1 MEENRTKGLMLAF
14 ATFFMWG
21 VFPIF
26 FKLIKDVDAVQI
38 LAHRVVWSF
47 LLLLVFLCFTHR
59 LKNVARLLST
69 PKIALTLLCT
79 GLLISTNWGIYIYAV
94 NSDQILAT
102 SLGYFINPL
111 FSVLLGALFLRERL
125 SAAAKFSLL
134 LAFAAIGVQIYA
146 LGRLPIISLV
156 LPLSFAFYGL
166 IRKKVKVPSF
176 EGLFC
181 ETALMLLPAL
191 AFLIYCAL
199 KGSGA
204 FGFSASGALLFAS
217 GLITILPLLTF
228 AVSTQHLPLSTIGF
242 MQYISPSMS
251 MLIAVFIY
259 GEELET
265 YKILSFSLIWFGLA
279 VVGLD
284 GLRRKNG

>member
-47 LLLLVFLCFTHR
+47 VLLLVFLCFTHR
-59 LKNVARLLST
+59 LKNVVRLLST

-102 SLGYFINPL
+102 SLVYFINPL
-111 FSVLLGALFLRERL
+111 FSVLLGALFLHERL
-125 SAAAKFSLL
+125 SAAAKLSLL

-166 IRKKVKVPSF
+166 IRKKVSVPSF

-181 ETALMLLPAL
+181 ETTLMLLPAL

-204 FGFSASGALLFAS
+204 FGFSTSGALLFAS

-228 AVSTQHLPLSTIGF
+228 AVSTQYLPLSTIGF

-284 GLRRKNG
+284 SLRRKNG

>member
-1 MEENRTKGLMLAF
+1 MENDRAKGLMLAF
-14 ATFFMWG
+14 VTFFMWG

-47 LLLLVFLCFTHR
+47 LLLLVFLCFMHR

>member
-1 MEENRTKGLMLAF
+1 MKNDRSKGLMLAF

-47 LLLLVFLCFTHR
+47 LLLLVFLCFMHR

-181 ETALMLLPAL
+181 ETTLMLLPAL

>member
-1 MEENRTKGLMLAF
+1 
-14 ATFFMWG
+14 
-21 VFPIF
+21 
-26 FKLIKDVDAVQI
+26 
-38 LAHRVVWSF
+38 
-47 LLLLVFLCFTHR
+47 
-59 LKNVARLLST
+59 
-69 PKIALTLLCT
+69 
-79 GLLISTNWGIYIYAV
+79 
-94 NSDQILAT
+94 
-102 SLGYFINPL
+102 
-111 FSVLLGALFLRERL
+111 
-125 SAAAKFSLL
+125 
-134 LAFAAIGVQIYA
+134 
-146 LGRLPIISLV
+146 
-156 LPLSFAFYGL
+156 
-166 IRKKVKVPSF
+166 VPSF

-181 ETALMLLPAL
+181 ETTLMLLPAL

-204 FGFSASGALLFAS
+204 FGLSASGALLFAS

-228 AVSTQHLPLSTIGF
+228 AASTQYLPLSTIGF

-251 MLIAVFIY
+251 MLIAVFVY

>member
-1 MEENRTKGLMLAF
+1 MENDRSKGLMLAF

-47 LLLLVFLCFTHR
+47 LLLLVFLCFMHR

-125 SAAAKFSLL
+125 SAAAKLSLL

-181 ETALMLLPAL
+181 ETTLMLLPAL

-228 AVSTQHLPLSTIGF
+228 AASTQYLPLSTIGF

-279 VVGLD
+279 IVGLD

>member
-1 MEENRTKGLMLAF
+1 MENDRTKGLMLAL
-14 ATFFMWG
+14 ATFVMWG
-21 VFPIF
+21 IFPIF

-38 LAHRVVWSF
+38 LAHRIVWSF
-47 LLLLVFLCFTHR
+47 VLLLVFLCFTHR
-59 LKNVARLLST
+59 LKNVVRLLSA

-79 GLLISTNWGIYIYAV
+79 GLLISTNWGVYIYAV

-125 SAAAKFSLL
+125 SAAAKLSLL

-146 LGRLPIISLV
+146 LGRLPIISIV

-166 IRKKVKVPSF
+166 IRKKVSVPSF

-181 ETALMLLPAL
+181 ETTLMLLPAL

-204 FGFSASGALLFAS
+204 FGFNVSGALLFAS

-228 AVSTQHLPLSTIGF
+228 AVSTQYLPLSTIGF
-242 MQYISPSMS
+242 MQYISPSIS

-284 GLRRKNG
+284 GLRRKIG

>member
-38 LAHRVVWSF
+38 LAHRIVWSF
-47 LLLLVFLCFTHR
+47 VLLLVFLCFTHR
-59 LKNVARLLST
+59 LKNVAWLLSA

-79 GLLISTNWGIYIYAV
+79 GLLISTNWGVYIYAV

-146 LGRLPIISLV
+146 LGRLPIISIV

-204 FGFSASGALLFAS
+204 FGFSTSGALLFAS

-228 AVSTQHLPLSTIGF
+228 AVSTQYLPLSTIGF

-265 YKILSFSLIWFGLA
+265 YKILSFSLIWFGLT

>member
-1 MEENRTKGLMLAF
+1 MEENRTKGLMFAL
-14 ATFFMWG
+14 ATFVMWG

-111 FSVLLGALFLRERL
+111 FSVLLGALFLHERL
-125 SAAAKFSLL
+125 SAAAKLSLL

-204 FGFSASGALLFAS
+204 FGFSTSGALLFAS

-228 AVSTQHLPLSTIGF
+228 AVSTQYLPLSTIGF

-259 GEELET
+259 GEELE
-265 YKILSFSLIWFGLA
+265 
-279 VVGLD
+279 
-284 GLRRKNG
+284 

>member
-1 MEENRTKGLMLAF
+1 M
-14 ATFFMWG
+14 
-21 VFPIF
+21 
-26 FKLIKDVDAVQI
+26 QI

-111 FSVLLGALFLRERL
+111 FSVLLGALFLHERL
-125 SAAAKFSLL
+125 SAAAKLSLL

-181 ETALMLLPAL
+181 ETTLMLLPAL

-204 FGFSASGALLFAS
+204 FGFNVSGALLFAS

-228 AVSTQHLPLSTIGF
+228 AVSTQYLPLSTIGF

-279 VVGLD
+279 VMGLD

>member
-47 LLLLVFLCFTHR
+47 LLLLVFLCFMHR

>member
-1 MEENRTKGLMLAF
+1 MENDRTKGLMLAF
-14 ATFFMWG
+14 VTFFMWG

-47 LLLLVFLCFTHR
+47 VLLLVFLCFTHR

-125 SAAAKFSLL
+125 SAAAKLSLL
-134 LAFAAIGVQIYA
+134 LAFAAIGVPIYA

-156 LPLSFAFYGL
+156 PPISP
-166 IRKKVKVPSF
+166 I
-176 EGLFC
+176 
-181 ETALMLLPAL
+181 
-191 AFLIYCAL
+191 
-199 KGSGA
+199 
-204 FGFSASGALLFAS
+204 
-217 GLITILPLLTF
+217 ITIRAISGSCSKRLRQSVKPMPRT
-228 AVSTQHLPLSTIGF
+228 
-242 MQYISPSMS
+242 ISPPIPM
-251 MLIAVFIY
+251 IY
-259 GEELET
+259 
-265 YKILSFSLIWFGLA
+265 FCPNP
-279 VVGLD
+279 
-284 GLRRKNG
+284 R

>member
-1 MEENRTKGLMLAF
+1 MENDRSKGLMLAF

-47 LLLLVFLCFTHR
+47 LLLLVFLCFMHR

-125 SAAAKFSLL
+125 SAAAKLSLL

-204 FGFSASGALLFAS
+204 FGFSTSGALLFAS
-217 GLITILPLLTF
+217 GLITILPLL
-228 AVSTQHLPLSTIGF
+228 P
-242 MQYISPSMS
+242 SPQARS
-251 MLIAVFIY
+251 ICRY
-259 GEELET
+259 PR
-265 YKILSFSLIWFGLA
+265 LA
-279 VVGLD
+279 LCNTSA
-284 GLRRKNG
+284 LA

>member
-1 MEENRTKGLMLAF
+1 M
-14 ATFFMWG
+14 
-21 VFPIF
+21 
-26 FKLIKDVDAVQI
+26 
-38 LAHRVVWSF
+38 
-47 LLLLVFLCFTHR
+47 
-59 LKNVARLLST
+59 
-69 PKIALTLLCT
+69 
-79 GLLISTNWGIYIYAV
+79 
-94 NSDQILAT
+94 
-102 SLGYFINPL
+102 
-111 FSVLLGALFLRERL
+111 
-125 SAAAKFSLL
+125 
-134 LAFAAIGVQIYA
+134 QIYA

-166 IRKKVKVPSF
+166 IRKKVSVPSF

-181 ETALMLLPAL
+181 ETTLMLLPAL

-204 FGFSASGALLFAS
+204 FGFNVSGALLFAS

-228 AVSTQHLPLSTIGF
+228 AVSTQYLPLSTIGF

>member
-47 LLLLVFLCFTHR
+47 LLLLVLLCFTHR

-111 FSVLLGALFLRERL
+111 FSVLLGALFLHERL

-181 ETALMLLPAL
+181 ETTLMLLPAL

-204 FGFSASGALLFAS
+204 FGFTVSGALLFAS

-228 AVSTQHLPLSTIGF
+228 AVSTQYLPLSTIGF
-242 MQYISPSMS
+242 MQYISPSIS

>member
-47 LLLLVFLCFTHR
+47 LLLLVFLCFMHR

-125 SAAAKFSLL
+125 STAAKFSLL

-166 IRKKVKVPSF
+166 IRKKVSVPSF

-181 ETALMLLPAL
+181 ETTLMLLPAL

-199 KGSGA
+199 KGNGA
-204 FGFSASGALLFAS
+204 FGFTVSGALLFAS

-228 AVSTQHLPLSTIGF
+228 AVSTQYLPLSTIGF

>member
-1 MEENRTKGLMLAF
+1 M
-14 ATFFMWG
+14 
-21 VFPIF
+21 
-26 FKLIKDVDAVQI
+26 
-38 LAHRVVWSF
+38 
-47 LLLLVFLCFTHR
+47 
-59 LKNVARLLST
+59 
-69 PKIALTLLCT
+69 
-79 GLLISTNWGIYIYAV
+79 
-94 NSDQILAT
+94 
-102 SLGYFINPL
+102 
-111 FSVLLGALFLRERL
+111 
-125 SAAAKFSLL
+125 
-134 LAFAAIGVQIYA
+134 
-146 LGRLPIISLV
+146 
-156 LPLSFAFYGL
+156 
-166 IRKKVKVPSF
+166 PSF

-181 ETALMLLPAL
+181 ETTLMLLPAL

-204 FGFSASGALLFAS
+204 FGFSTSGALLFAS

-228 AVSTQHLPLSTIGF
+228 AASTQYLPLSTIGF

>member
-59 LKNVARLLST
+59 LKNVVRLLST

-111 FSVLLGALFLRERL
+111 FSVLLGALFLHERL

-181 ETALMLLPAL
+181 ETTLMLLPAL

-204 FGFSASGALLFAS
+204 FGFNVSGALLFAS

-228 AVSTQHLPLSTIGF
+228 AVSTQYLPLSTIGF

-259 GEELET
+259 GEELEA

-284 GLRRKNG
+284 SLRRKNG